1 MTDTNELQLICD
13 ADIIKAITDSTSNV
27 FSTMLSMEVTS
38 AEVMPPQSVVSPPA
52 SGLISL
58 IGLAGRWAGTGSLA
72 CTAKFACAM
81 SSQFLMTEY
90 DSVNEDVLDAIAEI
104 TNMIIGNVKTALEEK
119 IGEMGLSTPTV
130 IFGRNFQTRSAKT
143 HEWIVMRFV
152 IAEHEMFIQM
162 CLAPNK
168 EASPMKNIRPGFQ
181 FPQLLS
187 M

>member
-1 MTDTNELQLICD
+1 MTDTKELEPICD
-13 ADIIKAITDSTSNV
+13 ADIIKAIAASTSEV

-38 AEVMPPQSVVSPPA
+38 AEVVPPQTVGTPPA

-58 IGLAGRWAGTGSLA
+58 IGLAGRWSGTGSLA
-72 CTAKFACAM
+72 CTAKFACAI

-90 DSVNEDVLDAIAEI
+90 DAVNEDVLDAIAEI

-119 IGEMGLSTPTV
+119 VGEMGLSTPTV

-152 IAEHEMFIQM
+152 IAGHEMFIQM
-162 CLAPNK
+162 CLAPSK
-168 EASPMKNIRPGFQ
+168 EASAAKTLRPGFQ
-181 FPQLLS
+181 FPHLLS
-187 M
+187 I

>member
-1 MTDTNELQLICD
+1 MTDTNEIELLCD
-13 ADIIKAITDSTSNV
+13 ADIIKAITASTVEV
-27 FSTMLSMEVTS
+27 FSTMLSMEVTAS
-38 AEVMPPQSVVSPPA
+38 EVMPPQAVVSPPA

-58 IGLAGRWAGTGSLA
+58 IGLVGSWSGTGSLA
-72 CTAKFACAM
+72 CTAKFACAI

-90 DSVNEDVLDAIAEI
+90 DSVNEDVLDAIAEV

-119 IGEMGLSTPTV
+119 VGAMGLSTPTV

-143 HEWIVMRFV
+143 HEWIVIRFV
-152 IAEHEMFIQM
+152 IGEHELFIQM

-168 EASPMKNIRPGFQ
+168 DAAAAKTIRPGFQ